1 MESNFEA
8 IKPFNND
15 PFLGHL
21 ATPVSTSTL
30 TKDYLGNLPGY
41 RRGVSPL
48 LRGVEVGLTHGFL
61 LLGPFYK
68 LGPLRT
74 TEYADLAVCF
84 GACGLV
90 VILTACLSIYGSVSF
105 QVEDSSNADPLQSAN
120 GWSQF
125 SAGFLVGGLSGAVF
139 AFGLLQ
145 TGIYG

>member
-1 MESNFEA
+1 M
-8 IKPFNND
+8 
-15 PFLGHL
+15 
-21 ATPVSTSTL
+21 
-30 TKDYLGNLPGY
+30 
-41 RRGVSPL
+41 
-48 LRGVEVGLTHGFL
+48 
-61 LLGPFYK
+61 
-68 LGPLRT
+68 
-74 TEYADLAVCF
+74 
-84 GACGLV
+84 V